1 MQEYT
6 TMVKTEVLERDL
18 FIENERVLTYSI
30 AYPVLSGSRYQ
41 MTLPGI
47 NRFYRE
53 RAEAYQAYVEKE
65 LFPKAE
71 EQYRYAVENGYPVMV
86 YQALTTFRVSDNRC
100 CILSLVFDQY
110 EFTGGAHGN
119 TQRSA
124 QVWNLQGYRRLQ
136 LRELMHCGAGDAYDP
151 EILFR
156 EIERQIRQNP
166 SLYFDDYEVLLRE
179 NFDEQNFYSTPGG
192 LVVFYPQYS
201 IAPYSSGIREFQ
213 FPYSACVRDPKT
225 TCFWCQ

>member
-86 YQALTTFRVSDNRC
+86 CQALTTFRVSDNRC

-166 SLYFDDYEVLLRE
+166 SLYFDDYAVLLRE

-201 IAPYSSGIREFQ
+201 IAPYSSGIREFR
-213 FPYSACVRDPKT
+213 FPHSACVRDPKT
-225 TCFWCQ
+225 TCCWCQ

>member
-71 EQYRYAVENGYPVMV
+71 EQYRYAVDNGYPVMV
-86 YQALTTFRVSDNRC
+86 YQALTR
-100 CILSLVFDQY
+100 
-110 EFTGGAHGN
+110 
-119 TQRSA
+119 QR
-124 QVWNLQGYRRLQ
+124 Q
-136 LRELMHCGAGDAYDP
+136 P
-151 EILFR
+151 
-156 EIERQIRQNP
+156 
-166 SLYFDDYEVLLRE
+166 LLHP
-179 NFDEQNFYSTPGG
+179 QPG
-192 LVVFYPQYS
+192 
-201 IAPYSSGIREFQ
+201 
-213 FPYSACVRDPKT
+213 VRPV
-225 TCFWCQ
+225 

>member
-1 MQEYT
+1 
-6 TMVKTEVLERDL
+6 
-18 FIENERVLTYSI
+18 
-30 AYPVLSGSRYQ
+30 
-41 MTLPGI
+41 
-47 NRFYRE
+47 
-53 RAEAYQAYVEKE
+53 
-65 LFPKAE
+65 
-71 EQYRYAVENGYPVMV
+71 
-86 YQALTTFRVSDNRC
+86 
-100 CILSLVFDQY
+100 
-110 EFTGGAHGN
+110 
-119 TQRSA
+119 
-124 QVWNLQGYRRLQ
+124 
-136 LRELMHCGAGDAYDP
+136 MHCGAGDAYDP